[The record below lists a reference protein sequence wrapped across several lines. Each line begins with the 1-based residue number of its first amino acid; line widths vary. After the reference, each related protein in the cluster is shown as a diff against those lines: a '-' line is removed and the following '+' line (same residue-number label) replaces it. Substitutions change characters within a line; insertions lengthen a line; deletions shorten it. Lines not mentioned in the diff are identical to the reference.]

1 MDYLSAWKR
10 GRQAC
15 VYQEKE
21 LLFSR
26 RRPAGFLERVRVTLW
41 PRRSF
46 GRSVRYVLLRLK
58 RLRSSPHRIAVGAA
72 AGVFAIWTPFLGLQL
87 ILAGLISWVLRGS
100 ILASLLSSF
109 AGNPLTYP
117 LIWFST
123 FNLGNA
129 LLGAEISLRIVDLQS
144 KAVALRDSMIAGS
157 PDQVGSALEAMWP
170 LFKPMVIGS
179 LPLGGLAAFA
189 TYMGVRK
196 MIAASNA
203 RRQQRLHLRTA

>member
-1 MDYLSAWKR
+1 M
-10 GRQAC
+10 
-15 VYQEKE
+15 
-21 LLFSR
+21 LFRR
-26 RRPAGFLERVRVTLW
+26 RRPAGFLERVRVALW

-46 GRSVRYVLLRLK
+46 ARSARYVLLRLK
-58 RLRSSPHRIAVGAA
+58 RLRSSPHRIALGAA

-87 ILAGLISWVLRGS
+87 LIAGIISGVSRGS

-129 LLGAEISLRIVDLQS
+129 LLGAQMSLRIVDLQG
-144 KAVALRDSMIAGS
+144 KAVALRDSMLAGS
-157 PDQVGSALEAMWP
+157 LDRTGAALEALWP
-170 LFKPMVIGS
+170 LFKPMVIGA

-189 TYMGVRK
+189 TYIGVRK

-203 RRQQRLHLRTA
+203 RRLQKLRLHTA